1 MMKKLKLFLAASALV
16 LLVAGCG
23 GGGGNASSTNSTTA
37 TTTTTTTDTT
47 TSTTANAV
55 TASVVNTAGTVVNS
69 ISYGGGQRIKAQYA
83 TAAGVAIPYTL
94 VSFSITTNAA
104 AASLSQTTALTDAS
118 GVAYVSINPATAA
131 TVGAATVKA
140 TAGTVSTSLD
150 FGISATSVSLGSLV
164 LGSSSL
170 SSGGT
175 TSVGTT
181 ATANSALASGVSV
194 AFSATCGVLTP
205 SIVQTDGYGVA
216 SSSYSA
222 IKSDGSVCSGPVTVS
237 AVASGSTQINTLTVD
252 APVASAVNLQSVNPT
267 QIYVQGAGATTQ
279 SIVTFKV
286 LNASGGAYSGAS
298 VTVSL
303 TANPGGV
310 GLNASG
316 VTTPLTLISD
326 SSGLVTFTV
335 FSGTIPGPL
344 EVKAVLADGMTYA
357 VSKTLTVQSG
367 PPSQKFFSMAADS
380 YNIEGKNWQG
390 TTATLT
396 VQAADRTGN
405 PVPAGTVVN
414 FIAQGGQVS
423 PSCTMAL
430 IKGIASCQAT
440 FSSQTPRPTNMR
452 IAVLAYTEGVKDFT
466 DSNGNNSFDAGE
478 TLVNMGDAYRDDNEN
493 GAYDAGEFTVSR
505 GGSDLCDG
513 GGAPTP
519 SRADTCTGVLATTV
533 RRQVMLIMSGSTALF
548 NSADTSSTKISFTLT
563 DDGGINP
570 MPAGT
575 IITPTAIDKTDNS
588 LTCTATAYP
597 ATVLSTATSEGTKV
611 VVNLTDCASKDQ
623 VSVVVTT
630 PRLVVTTAI
639 FTIP

>member
-1 MMKKLKLFLAASALV
+1 MMKKLKFFLAASALV

-37 TTTTTTTDTT
+37 TTTTTTTDKT